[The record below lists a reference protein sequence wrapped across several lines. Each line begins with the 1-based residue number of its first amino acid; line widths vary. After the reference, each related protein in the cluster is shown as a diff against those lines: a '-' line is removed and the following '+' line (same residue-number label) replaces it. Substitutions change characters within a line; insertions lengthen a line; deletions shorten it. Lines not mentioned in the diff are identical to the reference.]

1 MLSNLLRRFT
11 LCLLVLAAGVPL
23 QSCSRPSA
31 EHVRIT
37 TGSIDGTYYPLGA
50 QLSWLLDHGDYPAVK
65 SSTAQVSDGSLQ
77 NLERLKQGRADIALV
92 GET

>member
-1 MLSNLLRRFT
+1 MLSVLLRRFT
-11 LCLLVLAAGVPL
+11 LSLLVLAVGMSL
-23 QSCSRPSA
+23 QSCSRPAA

-37 TGSIDGTYYPLGA
+37 TGSTDGTYYPIGA

-77 NLERLKQGRADIALV
+77 NLERLK
-92 GET
+92 